1 MVNVW
6 KSFHEEVCKP
16 SILLTTPVGILMVM
30 TVESFDYFFLCYFED
45 LMCKMFRLCDS
56 IKILP
61 LWLIALFDGYT
72 YCTNLNERNA
82 D

>member
-30 TVESFDYFFLCYFED
+30 TVESFDYFFLFYFED
-45 LMCKMFRLCDS
+45 LMCSDCVIQLKFYLYG
-56 IKILP
+56 L
-61 LWLIALFDGYT
+61 
-72 YCTNLNERNA
+72 
-82 D
+82 